1 MSLPPSAK
9 NILAAFDVLR
19 DPSVFPWCDRWFSDQ
34 AWTDYIIST
43 YPVMS
48 ELGVLRFNLVLGRSC
63 YGTIILGK
71 EQEWNTLGIYA
82 FCMRVGER
90 PRVKFFYVS
99 KKNIEPPPFP
109 TAGSF
114 WLERWK
120 KKIGSGKVE
129 VPQRP
134 RPTEINTQ
142 VPNCSEQETGIV
154 TPDEATNQ
162 NASSPSRA
170 PAFLFGNSETGEA
183 QRAGG
188 TAALSFPRPTSRP
201 ILQEQQNASNLGPQ
215 FTAFPDREERRAPA
229 DNSTIMSPELNL
241 KRRTGRIRT
250 KNDRSPADAP
260 KTPYE
265 KFSRL
270 QQFPHQSTT
279 AANVRI
285 AGSPVA
291 KRGIFVTNANA
302 EPTQVE
308 PSSAII
314 QMPLVEVIDASK
326 AQLIEARIFTVP
338 EGKKVFRLS
347 KKDGQTIYA
356 LVPNGFDAVLHVVK
370 PRNTTQEIECVICV
384 PSTMLLVQ
392 RAQVQRFAKH
402 RDTATKL
409 NNFLS

>member
-120 KKIGSGKVE
+120 EKIGSGKVE

-142 VPNCSEQETGIV
+142 VPNCSEQETGRIV

-162 NASSPSRA
+162 NALSPSRA
-170 PAFLFGNSETGEA
+170 PAFLFGNSKTGEA

-188 TAALSFPRPTSRP
+188 IAALSFPRPTSRH
-201 ILQEQQNASNLGPQ
+201 ILQEQQNASNLVPQ
-215 FTAFPDREERRAPA
+215 FTAFPNREERRAPVG
-229 DNSTIMSPELNL
+229 NSTVMSPEVNP
-241 KRRTGRIRT
+241 KRRNGRIRT
-250 KNDRSPADAP
+250 KNDRSPAGAP
-260 KTPYE
+260 KTPFQ

-270 QQFPHQSTT
+270 QELPLQSTT
-279 AANVRI
+279 AASVRV
-285 AGSPVA
+285 ACGVPQVKSPVA
-291 KRGIFVTNANA
+291 MRGMFVTNANA

-308 PSSAII
+308 PSSASIL
-314 QMPLVEVIDASK
+314 MPSVEVIDADK
-326 AQLIEARIFTVP
+326 AQLIEARIFTIP
-338 EGKKVFRLS
+338 E
-347 KKDGQTIYA
+347 
-356 LVPNGFDAVLHVVK
+356 
-370 PRNTTQEIECVICV
+370 
-384 PSTMLLVQ
+384 
-392 RAQVQRFAKH
+392 
-402 RDTATKL
+402 
-409 NNFLS
+409 